1 MLKWIPPEAEYQ
13 NFTFWFLHFNLIIMP
28 EQKKILL
35 VEDDKFL
42 SEMYSTK
49 LTESG
54 FDVETAFDGEEGLKK
69 ANEFRP
75 DLILLDIVLPKKDGF
90 EVLKSLK
97 ANEELSKILIIA
109 LTNLGQKEEVQKG
122 FDLGANDYII
132 KAHFTPTEVVAKIKK
147 LLGL

>member
-1 MLKWIPPEAEYQ
+1 
-13 NFTFWFLHFNLIIMP
+13 MP
-28 EQKKILL
+28 DNKKKILL

-54 FDVETAFDGEEGLKK
+54 FDIETAFDGEEGLKK
-69 ANEFRP
+69 ANEFQP

-90 EVLKSLK
+90 EVLKELK
-97 ANEELSKILIIA
+97 AKEALKKIFVIA

-132 KAHFTPTEVVAKIKK
+132 KAHFTPTEVVAKAKK
-147 LLGL
+147 LLGM

>member
-1 MLKWIPPEAEYQ
+1 M
-13 NFTFWFLHFNLIIMP
+13 FVCFNVKMNMP
-28 EQKKILL
+28 DIKKKILL

-54 FDVETAFDGEEGLKK
+54 FDVETAFDGEEGLSK
-69 ANEFRP
+69 AGEFGP

-90 EVLKSLK
+90 EVLKELK
-97 ANEELSKILIIA
+97 AEDKLKNILVIA

-132 KAHFTPTEVVAKIKK
+132 KAHFTPTEVVAKAKK
-147 LLGL
+147 LLGM

>member
-1 MLKWIPPEAEYQ
+1 
-13 NFTFWFLHFNLIIMP
+13 MP
-28 EQKKILL
+28 DIKKKILL

-42 SEMYSTK
+42 SEMYATK

-54 FDVETAFDGEEGLKK
+54 FDVETAFDGEEGIKK
-69 ANEFRP
+69 AGEFGP

-90 EVLKSLK
+90 EVLKELK
-97 ANEELSKILIIA
+97 SKEASKKILVIA

-132 KAHFTPTEVVAKIKK
+132 KAHFTPTEVVAKAKK
-147 LLGL
+147 VLGI

>member
-1 MLKWIPPEAEYQ
+1 MFVCSNVKM
-13 NFTFWFLHFNLIIMP
+13 TMP
-28 EQKKILL
+28 DIKKKILL

-49 LTESG
+49 LAESG
-54 FDVETAFDGEEGLKK
+54 FDIETAFDGEEGIKK
-69 ANEFRP
+69 ANEFKP

-90 EVLKSLK
+90 EVLKELK
-97 ANEELSKILIIA
+97 AKEELKKIFVIA

-132 KAHFTPTEVVAKIKK
+132 KAHFTPTEVVAKAKK
-147 LLGL
+147 LLGI